1 MGNYFLVEVKPTIPG
16 SNQTSAFADGDVIF
30 NWFAFDIPRGGA
42 KLVSAQMVIRGTD
55 ATSQTALD
63 ESYELYFAKDL
74 SSGTTPG
81 NLGTPN
87 GSAGGIGFYNN
98 IIGAIKV
105 DGSETTHID
114 KLHLM
119 TASGTGDSGLPLVL
133 QGEPNTGSA
142 TGFDRIYVGCTSVD
156 GVQDFS
162 TNVFTTGAVE
172 GDDGSVSTLTVDD
185 DSGGGAAATRKF
197 MEGDVLITE
206 SDIVLGTI
214 KSLTDTV
221 ITFESGMTGGDLVDS
236 LEIYNN
242 SPITLQLGF
251 EA

>member
-16 SNQTSAFADGDVIF
+16 SNQTGAFADGDVIF

-42 KLVSAQMVIRGTD
+42 KLVSAQMIIRGTD
-55 ATSQTALD
+55 ATSQTADD

-114 KLHLM
+114 KLHVM
-119 TASGTGDSGLPLVL
+119 ANAAPNQLPLVL

-142 TGFDRIYVGCTSVD
+142 TGFDRVYVGCTTVA

-185 DSGGGAAATRKF
+185 DSGGAPAATRKF

-206 SDIVLGTI
+206 SDIVLGTV